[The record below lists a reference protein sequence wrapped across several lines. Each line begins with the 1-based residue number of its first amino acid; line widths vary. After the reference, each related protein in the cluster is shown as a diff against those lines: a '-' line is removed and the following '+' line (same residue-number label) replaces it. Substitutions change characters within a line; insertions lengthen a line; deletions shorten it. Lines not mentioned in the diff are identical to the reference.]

1 MLPHKNYDSF
11 IELDTGFELGQCGHL
26 GAKTSFT
33 WPLNQRPHCGEKPPS
48 SIKFTSQ
55 LLLRL

>member
-1 MLPHKNYDSF
+1 MLPHTNYDSF

-26 GAKTSFT
+26 GAKTSFM
-33 WPLNQRPHCGEKPPS
+33 WPLNQRRRCSKKLPS
-48 SIKFTSQ
+48 STKFTSQ